1 MRFFSWDGALIPG
14 IKYGVGAIERLT
26 GSSIAFGL
34 DDALDLVLGMHH
46 LGYGRVGWIFQIRRR
61 VI

>member
-14 IKYGVGAIERLT
+14 IKYGVGAIERLA
-26 GSSIAFGL
+26 GSSIAFAL
-34 DDALDLVLGMHH
+34 DDALDLGLGRHH
-46 LGYGRVGWIFQIRRR
+46 LGYGRVEWIFKLHRR